1 MWRRGYLTLHL
12 GRERIELVSQIYNE
26 NLCDINSAF
35 STFREMVEEIKEQ
48 ELEILERLELKV
60 FFEDEAVDELI
71 RQAMEKGEDPGELAF
86 QLVKKMEYGLKLV
99 KDKGG
104 IEVFNISKKA
114 VLDMEGH
121 INELIKKSYREE
133 AFVLGRKDAF

>member
-1 MWRRGYLTLHL
+1 
-12 GRERIELVSQIYNE
+12 
-26 NLCDINSAF
+26 
-35 STFREMVEEIKEQ
+35 
-48 ELEILERLELKV
+48 
-60 FFEDEAVDELI
+60 VDELI